1 MILAA
6 ALMGLGLDAS
16 AQSGGVGLVNQLSG
30 DVAYTSRGGA
40 ESKAQALMKV
50 RKGDRFTLSA
60 GAQVRVVYI
69 KGSRQETWKGPAS
82 FEAGSQQS
90 EAIKGQI
97 AETAKLPPAVAQK
110 IALVPD
116 LVQIAKLDRAG
127 GIAVRGSAKPGR
139 LSSEQKAEISQAKA
153 DYAQLRQKTSAED
166 ITPELYFYSVLQD
179 YLLYAEM
186 KAVTDEMLKR
196 QSDNAEV
203 KELAAYV
210 IGRL

>member
-60 GAQVRVVYI
+60 GAQVRVVYF